1 MQAEFD
7 ASPISL
13 RGRTGVG
20 GGTEE
25 IATAPG
31 TADRRLVFPE
41 HMTWL
46 VPVLSCMRYSSHPPE
61 QAWRERTSPS
71 SFSSDVVPSVRICE
85 ETPSPLSAVPLG
97 RLTGGRT
104 E

>member
-61 QAWRERTSPS
+61 QACERGPALAPFSLTSYPRS
-71 SFSSDVVPSVRICE
+71 ESVKKPPAPC
-85 ETPSPLSAVPLG
+85 PLC
-97 RLTGGRT
+97 RL
-104 E
+104 ED